1 MANVAASVKQ
11 RLLNIASVSGEEFEQ
26 LLVRYAS
33 ERMLYRL
40 SVSSH
45 RNAFVLKGAML
56 FVAWEGVP
64 HRATRD
70 IDLLGFG
77 DDSIDRMTQVIREL
91 CEISVEDDGLVFDSK
106 ELRSEVIRTAEE
118 YGGVR
123 SVLVA
128 KLGSA
133 LIRIQIDVGFGD
145 VITPHAEEIEFPTLL
160 DFPKPHVR
168 AYPVETVIAEKLLAI
183 IERGLTNS
191 RMKDYFDLH
200 YLRQTR
206 NFDGLLLAKALR
218 ATAQRR
224 GVTLS
229 QDSPVGLGSE
239 YGEDPMKQKQ
249 WAALMNRIGSEDS
262 IRGFPE
268 VVRQIAEFALPISE
282 YASTGR
288 EFFRRWN
295 AGGPWIETGTG

>member
-33 ERMLYRL
+33 ERLLYRL

-56 FVAWEGVP
+56 FVAWEGMP

-77 DDSIDRMTQVIREL
+77 DDSIDRMNQVIREL
-91 CEISVEDDGLVFDSK
+91 CVISVEDDGLVFDSK

-200 YLRQTR
+200 HLRQTR
-206 NFDGLLLAKALR
+206 NFDGLLLVKALR

-224 GVTLS
+224 EVTLS

-249 WAALMNRIGSEDS
+249 WAALMNRIGGEDS

-282 YASTGR
+282 YAATGR
-288 EFFRRWN
+288 KFSRRWN